1 MFSVL
6 PSRPL
11 RAEGAEAGPLDRAR
25 TGRALCWL
33 PLVGGLLGGLAGLV
47 AVAVLKRD
55 GGATLLAGAL
65 GVVLLAALSGGL
77 HLDGLADTA
86 DGLASRTPR
95 EQALEIMRRSDI
107 GPFGTLAL
115 VTAVGLDAAALAT
128 IGASGHPWRVLAAL
142 ATAAVTGRLA
152 ATLAG
157 SARVPAARPSG
168 FGALVAG
175 SVPRTAALALSAA
188 TLAGGGLLAGATDA
202 SIAGWLITQA
212 VALALAEALR
222 RAVSRHLGGVT
233 GDVFGALIE
242 VTTTLV
248 LLGLALSR

>member
-1 MFSVL
+1 MFSVI
-6 PSRPL
+6 PTRPL
-11 RAEGAEAGPLDRAR
+11 RAEAADAGPLDRAR

-33 PLVGGLLGGLAGLV
+33 PLVGALLGALAGLV

-55 GGATLLAGAL
+55 PGATLLAAVVA
-65 GVVLLAALSGGL
+65 VVLLAALSGGL

-86 DGLASRTPR
+86 DGLASRAPR

-107 GPFGTLAL
+107 GPFGVLAL
-115 VTAVGLDAAALAT
+115 VAAVGLDAAALAT
-128 IGASGHPWRVLAAL
+128 IGSSGHPWRVLAAL
-142 ATAAVTGRLA
+142 VAAAVTGRVA

-157 SARVPAARPSG
+157 SARVPAARSSG

-175 SVPRTAALALSAA
+175 SVSLPAALSLGAA
-188 TLAGGGLLAGATDA
+188 TLAGGSLLAWATDA
-202 SIAGWLITQA
+202 SISGWLITQA
-212 VALALAEALR
+212 IALGLAELLR
-222 RAVSRHLGGVT
+222 RGVSHHLGGVT

-242 VTTTLV
+242 VTTTMV